1 MFKPFVLVF
10 PGQGSQKV
18 GMGKDLFENSNIAR
32 QVFEEVDDSLNQK
45 LSKII
50 FDGEEEDLKNT
61 ANTQPALM
69 AVSIAI
75 LRTIEQELGKKITD
89 FVEIVLG
96 HSLGEYSALCG
107 IQSID
112 LGSTAKILRTR
123 GNAMQNTVKGVQ
135 TRMVAVIGLDV
146 QEIEDRIKKKFKN
159 EENLCEIANDN
170 CPGQVI
176 LSGTKKGV
184 DFISEELRNLG
195 ARSIIDLNVSAP
207 FHCSLMKPASRIMA
221 KSLERINL
229 RQPQTGFISNVSA
242 DFENDPEKI
251 KKLLVDQV
259 HSRVKWRESINKISN
274 YKIKSVVEI
283 GSGKVLTGLNKRIGI
298 KTDCKN
304 VSDLVGIKKFI
315 EDYKDLL

>member
-1 MFKPFVLVF
+1 
-10 PGQGSQKV
+10 
-18 GMGKDLFENSNIAR
+18 
-32 QVFEEVDDSLNQK
+32 
-45 LSKII
+45 
-50 FDGEEEDLKNT
+50 
-61 ANTQPALM
+61 
-69 AVSIAI
+69 
-75 LRTIEQELGKKITD
+75 
-89 FVEIVLG
+89 
-96 HSLGEYSALCG
+96 
-107 IQSID
+107 
-112 LGSTAKILRTR
+112 
-123 GNAMQNTVKGVQ
+123 
-135 TRMVAVIGLDV
+135 MVAVIGLDV